1 MRDQKGGSGLSVDGF
16 KLLADAHEYLMTAV
30 RGVPEE
36 AWGAATPCSE
46 WTVRQVFQH
55 ARLDQQALTMQI
67 TGQAP
72 ESDPFEPAD
81 ALPGSG
87 ADAAMQL
94 EATLA
99 AALKAWESGR
109 EAESVATPMGP
120 MPAQA
125 GAMVAALDAAVH
137 AWDIARATGQDLPLT
152 EDMAERLEI
161 PAGQV
166 VEFVRQSFGK
176 YAPVVET
183 PADASRADKLLAF
196 TGRDPHWSAPAN

>member
-1 MRDQKGGSGLSVDGF
+1 MSVDGF
-16 KLLADAHEYLMTAV
+16 TLLADAHAYLMAAV
-30 RGVPEE
+30 RGVPEK

-46 WTVRQVFQH
+46 WTVRQVFHH

-67 TGQAP
+67 TGEMP
-72 ESDPFEPAD
+72 EGDPFEPAD
-81 ALPGSG
+81 VLPAGGREAAIQLESTL
-87 ADAAMQL
+87 DAAV
-94 EATLA
+94 
-99 AALKAWESGR
+99 KAWESGR

-152 EDMAERLEI
+152 EDMAERLEV

-176 YAPVVET
+176 YAPVVEVS
-183 PADASRADKLLAF
+183 ADASRADKLLAF
-196 TGRDPHWSAPAN
+196 TGRDPYWSATAV